1 VTPYDALADIA
12 ERELELVTAGAVDR
26 LSELHAQR
34 HAIVATL
41 PATPPITAK
50 PALERAAQLHARV
63 TAELEARLRDTGAEL
78 RKLNQGRTAMRGYAP
93 AVEPLKLVDR
103 AG

>member
-1 VTPYDALADIA
+1 MSPYDALADIA
-12 ERELELVTAGAVDR
+12 ERELELVSAGAVDR

-41 PATPPITAK
+41 PTTPPATAR
-50 PALERAAQLHARV
+50 PALERAAGLHARV
-63 TAELEARLRDTGAEL
+63 TALLEERMRDTGAEL
-78 RKLNQGRTAMRGYAP
+78 RRLSQGRTAMRGYAP
-93 AVEPLKLVDR
+93 PVEPLKLVDR